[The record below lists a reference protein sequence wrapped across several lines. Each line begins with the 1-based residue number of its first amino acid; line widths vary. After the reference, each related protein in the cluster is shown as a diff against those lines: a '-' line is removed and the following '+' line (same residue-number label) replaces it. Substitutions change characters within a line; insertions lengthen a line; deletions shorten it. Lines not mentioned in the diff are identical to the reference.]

1 MKRRPAGL
9 AAVVLL
15 GASCSSSFGMPRG
28 GTEQGEDIFGLW
40 QVFFWAG
47 IGVAAIVYGL
57 IGWSL
62 IRYRRR
68 RHDDETQLGRQ
79 FHANVPLEI
88 VYTAIPVVIVIVL
101 FALSYRTETTASS
114 VSPTPDETL
123 RSRGILVGLAF
134 RLSGSRR
141 GSRERTQRR
150 GCAGPQIVLP
160 LGQTTRIVLTSNDV
174 IHAFWVPDFLYKR
187 DALPG
192 RTNRFDVTPTELG
205 IYHGVCSEF
214 CGLHHAFM
222 TLHRAGGRAG
232 RIRSVDKGN
241 RAASLPPS
249 RESHEHRRSNARPR
263 HHRPP
268 IGRAARSSSG

>member
-1 MKRRPAGL
+1 MRRRSAAL
-9 AAVVLL
+9 AAIALL

-28 GTEQGEDIFGLW
+28 STEQGEDIFGLW

-62 IRYRRR
+62 LRYRRR
-68 RHDDETQLGRQ
+68 RHDDESELGRQ

-88 VYTAIPVVIVIVL
+88 VYTVIPVVIVIVL

-114 VSPTPDETL
+114 VSATPDVTL
-123 RSRGILVGLAF
+123 RAEAFSWGWRFGFPDRGVEVVSQPSAEGVPGPEIL
-134 RLSGSRR
+134 
-141 GSRERTQRR
+141 
-150 GCAGPQIVLP
+150 LP
-160 LGQTTRIVLTSNDV
+160 LGETTRIELTSNDV

-205 IYHGVCSEF
+205 TYHGVCSEF
-214 CGLHHAFM
+214 CGLHHAYM
-222 TLHRAGGRAG
+222 TFTVRVVEPAAFDAWISEAAGA
-232 RIRSVDKGN
+232 
-241 RAASLPPS
+241 PS
-249 RESHEHRRSNARPR
+249 EQGVA
-263 HHRPP
+263 
-268 IGRAARSSSG
+268 